1 LRGRCNLYSLHI
13 QLSQQSHRA
22 QIDCIEML
30 TQKDTPSRLAQETVS
45 PIFTETEKEENEKME
60 EFV

>member
-1 LRGRCNLYSLHI
+1 
-13 QLSQQSHRA
+13 
-22 QIDCIEML
+22 ML
-30 TQKDTPSRLAQETVS
+30 TQKDTPSRLAQETIS

>member
-1 LRGRCNLYSLHI
+1 
-13 QLSQQSHRA
+13 
-22 QIDCIEML
+22 ML

-45 PIFTETEKEENEKME
+45 PIFTETEKEENEKTE